1 VTLGGRLRWAI
12 AGALAALG
20 AGRLVRPRH
29 AVPADRRSGLERR
42 TEHATVSL
50 DRRSGGDRRSGRDR
64 RSGWDRRGSVRSS
77 TYG

>member
-1 VTLGGRLRWAI
+1 VTFGGRLRWAI

-20 AGRLVRPRH
+20 AGRLVRPRRP
-29 AVPADRRSGLERR
+29 VPTDRRSGLDRR
-42 TEHATVSL
+42 SEHAPVSL